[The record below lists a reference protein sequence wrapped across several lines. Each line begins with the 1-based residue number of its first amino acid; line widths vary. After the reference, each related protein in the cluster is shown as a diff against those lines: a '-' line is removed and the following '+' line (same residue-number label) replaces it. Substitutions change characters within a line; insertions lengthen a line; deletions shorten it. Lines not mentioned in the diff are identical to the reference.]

1 MNRHWTQDEIR
12 WLRAN
17 VGRMDLQSAS
27 RALGIPLVEIE
38 KKVRELQA
46 ESAEAA
52 SASRKAPATHR
63 EAARELSHARKVF
76 EKGMEHLHR
85 REMEAAATCF
95 AEVVELHPDE
105 RELLDRA
112 RTFLAV
118 SRNGKKDREKA
129 PRDAV
134 EIYHAAVFEKN
145 RGNCAKALELVGS
158 ANGHGD
164 PDGRLAYLAA
174 CCLALT
180 GRPADALASLRA
192 AIDASDQNRI
202 QARLET
208 DLASLRA
215 DPAFDSLVGRS

>member
-38 KKVRELQA
+38 RKVRELQA

-52 SASRKAPATHR
+52 SASRKAPATHK

-85 REMEAAATCF
+85 REMEAAAACF
-95 AEVVELHPDE
+95 AEVVELRPDE

-118 SRNGKKDREKA
+118 SRNGKKDREKP
-129 PRDAV
+129 PRDLA

-180 GRPADALASLRA
+180 GRPGDALASLRA
-192 AIDASDQNRI
+192 AIGASDQNRI
-202 QARLET
+202 QARLEA
-208 DLASLRA
+208 DLASLRT